1 MKQVIYLDVLIFLN
15 MIITFLLL
23 LAASSVM
30 KLYPTAGR
38 MVLACIVGGASS
50 LIILAPEMGFLLSLT
65 TKLLFSVIIVTC
77 AFKPVSLAATAK
89 ATAYFF
95 IVSFIFAGIMLFA
108 SSLPGISLVS
118 YNNGAVY
125 INFSFLSLV
134 AACVICYIIT
144 TVLNRFSRHKGSHCE
159 IYSAEIFLNSTSI
172 KAPAIADSGNALK
185 DPYSGKGVIIADR
198 AALQAILPQNVREYL
213 SGREDC
219 GSIRLIPCRTVSGTA
234 LLPCFR
240 ADRIII
246 KADNAETVAENQLIA
261 VSKERL
267 TEIILPVSLISERSK
282 SDVAKG
288 RRSYTADMQHI
299 P

>member
-30 KLYPTAGR
+30 KQYPTAGR

-65 TKLLFSVIIVTC
+65 TKLLFSVIIVVC
-77 AFKPVSLAATAK
+77 AYKPVSLAATAK
-89 ATAYFF
+89 AAAYFF

-125 INFSFLSLV
+125 MNFSFLSLV

-144 TVLNRFSRHKGSHCE
+144 TLLNRFSRHKGSHCE
-159 IYSAEIFLNSTSI
+159 IYSAEIFLNNKSI

-185 DPYSGKGVIIADR
+185 DPYTGRCVIVADKKM
-198 AALQAILPQNVREYL
+198 LGEILPESVKAYL
-213 SGREDC
+213 KGDASEG
-219 GSIRLIPCRTVSGTA
+219 IRLIPCRTVSGTA

-246 KADNAETVAENQLIA
+246 KSGNAEITAEKQLVA
-261 VSKERL
+261 VSRESL
-267 TEIILPVSLISERSK
+267 TEIILPALLISERRK
-282 SDVAKG
+282 SDVSTG
-288 RRSYTADMQHI
+288 QYSYKADTQHI